1 MARPTS
7 KSSHLELRHQTYHAV
22 LYVPKDVRHIIGK
35 VKFYQSTQTSNLK
48 IARQRATALVLGWQS
63 KIDAAR
69 HQAEDPIIASALEL
83 REQLTRQ
90 SVRHLVKDVIDE
102 EESRIRDE
110 VGDIAADAFKE
121 IATKKQEPLSTLVP
135 SWNKYQIQR
144 GLRQKTIDQMKGDV
158 ELMTSWFP
166 TITSLKQPLVEAWI
180 KQVSAKNGLSASTSN
195 RILGSC
201 RNFFKYLQ
209 DQKVAPKQMPDP
221 FIAPSEFKISNKKNS
236 RAINKS
242 TPWVPLKP
250 SDVIAIHSAAITS
263 GDQQLA
269 DLILIGAYTGARIEE
284 LASLKCSEINIGENS
299 ILIIDAKTE
308 AGNRLVPIHPKIK
321 TKVKKMIDASTD
333 GYLFTDLT
341 ENKYGDK
348 SNAIGKRFGRLK
360 KKLGYTK
367 SHVFHSIRKTFTT
380 MLEEN
385 GVSENLAA
393 DIVGHEKPRI
403 TYGLYSGGASLAAK
417 RKAIL
422 KISYS
427 FGVTE
432 IKKPIAP
439 IKNTST
445 ATKSITKKEIIV
457 FKEKHEN

>member
-7 KSSHLELRHQTYHAV
+7 KSSHLELRYQTYYAV
-22 LYVPKDVRHIIGK
+22 LFVPKDVRHVIGK

-90 SVRHLVKDVIDE
+90 SVRHLVKDVINE
-102 EESRIRDE
+102 EESRIREE
-110 VGDIAADAFKE
+110 VGDITADAFKE
-121 IATKKQEPLSTLVP
+121 IATRKQDPLSSLVP
-135 SWNKYQIQR
+135 SWKKYQVQR
-144 GLRQKTIDQMKGDV
+144 GLKQKTIDQMNGDV

-166 TITSLKQPLVEAWI
+166 TVTSLRQDYVEAWI
-180 KQVSAKNGLSASTSN
+180 KQVSAKNSLSPSTSN

-209 DQKVAPKQMPDP
+209 DQKVAPKTMTDP
-221 FIAPSEFKISNKKNS
+221 FIAPTEFKISNKKNS

-242 TPWVPLKP
+242 TPWLPLKP
-250 SDVIAIHSAAITS
+250 SDVIAIHSAAIE
-263 GDQQLA
+263 GDDQQLA

-284 LASLKCSEINIGENS
+284 LSSLKCSEINLDENS
-299 ILIIDAKTE
+299 ILIVDAKTE

-321 TKVKKMIDASTD
+321 TKMKKMIDASTD
-333 GYLFTDLT
+333 GYLFTGLT

-360 KKLGYTK
+360 TKLGYTK

-385 GVSENLAA
+385 GISENMAA

-422 KISYS
+422 KISYN
-427 FGVTE
+427 FGSTE
-432 IKKPIAP
+432 
-439 IKNTST
+439 
-445 ATKSITKKEIIV
+445 TKSPPANKTTRRPKK
-457 FKEKHEN
+457 

>member
-7 KSSHLELRHQTYHAV
+7 KSSHLELRYQTYYAV
-22 LYVPKDVRHIIGK
+22 LFVPKDVRHVIGK

-90 SVRHLVKDVIDE
+90 SVRHLVKDVINE
-102 EESRIRDE
+102 EESRIREE
-110 VGDIAADAFKE
+110 VGDITADAFKE
-121 IATKKQEPLSTLVP
+121 IATRKQDPLSSLVP
-135 SWNKYQIQR
+135 SWKKYQVQR
-144 GLRQKTIDQMKGDV
+144 GLKQKTIDQMNGDV

-166 TITSLKQPLVEAWI
+166 TVTSLRQDYVEAWI
-180 KQVSAKNGLSASTSN
+180 KQVSAKNSLSPSTSN

-209 DQKVAPKQMPDP
+209 DQKVAPKTMTDP
-221 FIAPSEFKISNKKNS
+221 FIAPTEFKISNKKNS

-250 SDVIAIHSAAITS
+250 SDVIAIHSAAIKND
-263 GDQQLA
+263 DQQLA

-284 LASLKCSEINIGENS
+284 LSSLKCSEINLDENS

-333 GYLFTDLT
+333 GYLFTGLT

-360 KKLGYTK
+360 TKLGYTK

-385 GVSENLAA
+385 GISENMAA

-422 KISYS
+422 KISYN
-427 FGVTE
+427 FGLTE
-432 IKKPIAP
+432 
-439 IKNTST
+439 
-445 ATKSITKKEIIV
+445 TKSPPANKTTRRPKK
-457 FKEKHEN
+457 

>member
-7 KSSHLELRHQTYHAV
+7 KSSHLELRYQTYYAV
-22 LYVPKDVRHIIGK
+22 LFVPKDVRHVIGK

-90 SVRHLVKDVIDE
+90 SVRHLVKDVINE
-102 EESRIRDE
+102 EESRIREE
-110 VGDIAADAFKE
+110 VGDITADAFKE
-121 IATKKQEPLSTLVP
+121 IATRKQDPLSSLVS
-135 SWNKYQIQR
+135 SWKKYQVQR
-144 GLRQKTIDQMKGDV
+144 GLKQKTIDQMNGDV

-166 TITSLKQPLVEAWI
+166 TVTSLRQDYVEEWI
-180 KQVSAKNGLSASTSN
+180 KQVSAKNSLSPSTSN

-209 DQKVAPKQMPDP
+209 DQKVATKTMTDP
-221 FIAPSEFKISNKKNS
+221 FIAPTEFKISNKKNS

-250 SDVIAIHSAAITS
+250 SDVIAIHSAAIES
-263 GDQQLA
+263 DDQQLA

-284 LASLKCSEINIGENS
+284 LSSLKCSEINLDENS

-333 GYLFTDLT
+333 GYLFTGLT

-360 KKLGYTK
+360 TKLGYTK

-385 GVSENLAA
+385 GISENMAA

-422 KISYS
+422 KISYN
-427 FGVTE
+427 FGSTE
-432 IKKPIAP
+432 
-439 IKNTST
+439 
-445 ATKSITKKEIIV
+445 TKSPPVKKTTRRPN
-457 FKEKHEN
+457 K